1 MAARGLGP
9 PPAKRGWMV
18 YPRRG
23 WRRWFFRAPLYAWR
37 MGLGWIF
44 SKVFLVL
51 TTTGRQSGQ
60 PRHTML
66 EFSLLDGNYY
76 IGSGWG
82 PRTDL
87 MRNIERDPRVTVQVQ
102 GRKFTALARPVSDEP
117 ELLRFFNYARGR
129 SPVWKAYLAS
139 LGIEDTPADFI
150 AKKDRL
156 TILRLDSGTEA
167 GPHGLRADLVWVWLL
182 VIAGLVVLFMRA

>member
-1 MAARGLGP
+1 
-9 PPAKRGWMV
+9 
-18 YPRRG
+18 
-23 WRRWFFRAPLYAWR
+23 
-37 MGLGWIF
+37 MGLAHG
-44 SKVFLVL
+44 
-51 TTTGRQSGQ
+51 
-60 PRHTML
+60 
-66 EFSLLDGNYY
+66 LDA
-76 IGSGWG
+76 
-82 PRTDL
+82 
-87 MRNIERDPRVTVQVQ
+87 NIERDPRVTVQVQ
-102 GRKFTALARPVSDEP
+102 RKKFTALARPVSDEP

-156 TILRLDSGTEA
+156 TILRLDAGTEA